1 MYKLIKP
8 LIRKEIK
15 WIFLVFLVQVFSI
28 IMSMIQPL
36 LNGKFIDVLIY
47 AKKYEELVKYII
59 LVLGISA
66 LNLIL
71 AYYYK
76 LFLIKLK
83 NRMFFKLNMNIMDH
97 LRKIPIEL
105 YENFNPTYLNQRVK
119 GDCELIISYWLENT
133 VAVFLNGFGILAIL
147 GILFDTNKSLFVASL
162 FLLPVYCVLY
172 IVLKTPLYK
181 KKYQATEAEN
191 VYFDYLNDTY
201 IRNREI
207 KVKASFDNEKI
218 EIENKYNNYFTK
230 LLAYSRKLLGFS
242 SMDNIVAVM
251 FQIILFI
258 VGGKQVIQ
266 GEMTVGE
273 FSVMNTYFNMI
284 LNFAKYYF
292 GLGQRFQT
300 VKVAKERLEDLL
312 DIPRE
317 EVGNEIISHIN
328 SIQISNVNYKF
339 GSKNIYSASI
349 NYAQSRPGIYCIIGR
364 NGAGKTTLINIL
376 LGVNNYG
383 LEGDVY
389 INKINLRNIDTNL
402 LRKYCIS
409 TMLQG
414 EKLPSISVERYID
427 QNIKNSQS
435 EAENSLTVE
444 SFINIFQND
453 LFDFKNIMKKNMQE
467 LSSGERQMVLLLTT
481 LGKKADLYI
490 LDEPTSNLFSE
501 LIEEIVKILM
511 NLKAQGKIVIIIS
524 HDNSIIRYCDSVY
537 QI

>member
-8 LIRKEIK
+8 LIKKEKK
-15 WIFLVFLVQVFSI
+15 WIFLVFFVQVFSI

-83 NRMFFKLNMNIMDH
+83 NRMFFKFNMNTMDH
-97 LRKIPIEL
+97 LRKIPVEL
-105 YENFNPTYLNQRVK
+105 YENYNPTYLNQRVK
-119 GDCELIISYWLENT
+119 GDCESIISYWLENT
-133 VAVFLNGFGILAIL
+133 VTVFLNGLGILAIL
-147 GILFDTNKSLFVASL
+147 GILFHTNRSLFVASL

-172 IVLKTPLYK
+172 IALKTPLYK
-181 KKYQATEAEN
+181 KNYQATEAEN

-218 EIENKYNNYFTK
+218 EIENKYNNYFSK
-230 LLAYSRKLLGFS
+230 LIEYSRKLLGFS
-242 SMDNIVAVM
+242 SMDNIVAVL

-339 GSKNIYSASI
+339 GGKNIYPASI
-349 NYAQSRPGIYCIIGR
+349 NYAQSGPGIYCIVGR

-376 LGVNNYG
+376 LGVNSYG
-383 LEGDVY
+383 LEGEVY
-389 INKINLRNIDTNL
+389 INKINLKKIDTNL

-427 QNIKNSQS
+427 QNIKNFQS
-435 EAENSLTVE
+435 ETENSLTIE
-444 SFINIFQND
+444 TFISIFQNE
-453 LFDFKNIMKKNMQE
+453 LFDFKSIMKKNMQE

-481 LGKKADLYI
+481 LVKKADMYI

-501 LIEEIVKILM
+501 LIEGIVKILR

-524 HDNSIIRYCDSVY
+524 HDDSVIRYCDSVY

>member
-8 LIRKEIK
+8 LIRKEKK
-15 WIFLVFLVQVFSI
+15 WIFLVFFVQVFSI
-28 IMSMIQPL
+28 IMSMVYPL

-47 AKKYEELVKYII
+47 AKKYEELVKYVI
-59 LVLGISA
+59 LVLGVST

-76 LFLIKLK
+76 LFFIKLK
-83 NRMFFKLNMNIMDH
+83 NRMFFKLNMNIINH

-105 YENFNPTYLNQRVK
+105 YENYNPTYLNQRVK
-119 GDCELIISYWLENT
+119 GDCELIIGYCLENT
-133 VAVFLNGFGILAIL
+133 VTVFLNGLGILTIL
-147 GILFDTNKSLFVASL
+147 GILFHTNKSLFVASF

-172 IVLKTPLYK
+172 IVLKTSLYK
-181 KKYQATEAEN
+181 KNYQAAEAEN

-207 KVKASFDNEKI
+207 KVKASLDNEKI
-218 EIENKYNNYFTK
+218 EIENMYNNYFEK
-230 LLAYSRKLLGFS
+230 LLDYSRKLLGFS
-242 SMDNIVAVM
+242 SMDNIVAMM

-292 GLGQRFQT
+292 GLGQCFQT
-300 VKVAKERLEDLL
+300 AKVAKERLEDLL
-312 DIPRE
+312 DIPIE
-317 EVGNEIISHIN
+317 EVGNEIISRIN
-328 SIQISNVNYKF
+328 SIQISKVNYKF
-339 GSKNIYSASI
+339 DGKNIYPASI
-349 NYAQSRPGIYCIIGR
+349 NYAQNKPGIYCIVGR

-376 LGVNNYG
+376 LGINSYG

-389 INKINLRNIDTNL
+389 INKINLKKIDTNL

-409 TMLQG
+409 TMMQG
-414 EKLPSISVERYID
+414 EKLPSISAERYID

-435 EAENSLTVE
+435 KTKNSLTVE
-444 SFINIFQND
+444 KFINIFQNE
-453 LFDFKNIMKKNMQE
+453 LFDFKSIMKKNMQE

-481 LGKKADLYI
+481 LVKKADMYI
-490 LDEPTSNLFSE
+490 LDEPTSNLFGE
-501 LIEEIVKILM
+501 LIEGIAKVLR

-524 HDNSIIRYCDSVY
+524 HDDNIIRYCDSVY